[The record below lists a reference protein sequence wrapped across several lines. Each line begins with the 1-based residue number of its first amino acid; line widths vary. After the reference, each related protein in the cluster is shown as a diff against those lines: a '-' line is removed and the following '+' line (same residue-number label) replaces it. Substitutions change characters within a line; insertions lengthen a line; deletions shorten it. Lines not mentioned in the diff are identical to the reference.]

1 MEYYDTMRAPK
12 GISASCANLKH
23 CTPNGMPKMV
33 THQASP
39 TMHEIKVSSQ
49 PKMSIHNT
57 FKIKL
62 VVQFSKITFL
72 PNGQITNE
80 VNLKH

>member
-1 MEYYDTMRAPK
+1 
-12 GISASCANLKH
+12 
-23 CTPNGMPKMV
+23 MV